1 MVMTWLLIVGIV
13 LAAIAAFTDACSEV
27 RVDNNI
33 SSQHISYTKFYKYL
47 RYQTAV
53 KILLGCGM
61 YCFGVWAGQG
71 IYYDMAIKDYL
82 RGDVKVEYNKTYS
95 DGTLI
100 ETDTII
106 KRIKE

>member
-13 LAAIAAFTDACSEV
+13 LAAIGVITDACSEV

-33 SSQHISYTKFYKYL
+33 SSQHIPYTKFYKYL
-47 RYQTAV
+47 KYQSAV
-53 KILLGCGM
+53 KMLIGCSM
-61 YCFGVWAGQG
+61 YCFGLWAGQV
-71 IYYDMAIKDYL
+71 IYYNMAIKDYL
-82 RGDVKVEYNKTYS
+82 RGDVKVEYHKTYS

-100 ETDTII
+100 KTDTII